1 MQYPRIELLF
11 KGPVFRGSGI
21 HIQQDSLFTSRAGHD
36 LPPDGVEPQ
45 GGQVLQELVSV
56 SIVKNTAV
64 VLIGELAGNVGIAGD
79 RQGGVVEAETALI
92 KIRGNGVV
100 EPPEL
105 LRTVQGRIKGRKG
118 FLQRFH
124 YLALL
129 ISGIFLTAALL
140 VVFINERFQFIDL
153 ALELRAF
160 HSAEV
165 QFGVGFLQRLPQSG
179 VVPNRGDQVPDFHVT
194 PPF

>member
-1 MQYPRIELLF
+1 MFARLTLLLLGQKVLKAQVMQYPRIELLF

-100 EPPEL
+100 L
-105 LRTVQGRIKGRKG
+105 KILDK
-118 FLQRFH
+118 
-124 YLALL
+124 
-129 ISGIFLTAALL
+129 
-140 VVFINERFQFIDL
+140 
-153 ALELRAF
+153 
-160 HSAEV
+160 
-165 QFGVGFLQRLPQSG
+165 
-179 VVPNRGDQVPDFHVT
+179 
-194 PPF
+194 